1 MIFLFADLLLSLHFH
16 VTCLRHLHAQ
26 FPRPPQATQKFTARF
41 LPASKLC
48 VDARSFCDPLSRLQ
62 QQPHSRGLFK
72 RGVANLLLRA
82 SHRFRNSMRPTG
94 EASEPVSGGS
104 FALASQPHRASW
116 LQGSQSGANLT
127 GRFRNRKLVV
137 SRSHSK
143 RFFAEYL
150 QGCIFTSWQC
160 DLVIDRWT

>member
-1 MIFLFADLLLSLHFH
+1 MSLARTISAYTASH
-16 VTCLRHLHAQ
+16 T
-26 FPRPPQATQKFTARF
+26 KFTARF

-48 VDARSFCDPLSRLQ
+48 VDARSFAIRYRDCNSNPIAAVSLSAALPTSCYAHPIGFEIRCAQPVKHPNPYPAVRSPLRRSHTEPHGSRVLKAAQ
-62 QQPHSRGLFK
+62 I
-72 RGVANLLLRA
+72 
-82 SHRFRNSMRPTG
+82 
-94 EASEPVSGGS
+94 
-104 FALASQPHRASW
+104 
-116 LQGSQSGANLT
+116 LT